1 MVGFRRMSSL
11 PIPSL
16 SSFIRHFSVPRGP
29 LVIETK
35 KEIRNDMK
43 LFPLTLRHRWRL
55 HSYHI
60 VYLSAVPEAI
70 NYHNDGPPIIIFFL
84 SSFLMAFCSVALK
97 HWYLAAVAHSG
108 IICP

>member
-16 SSFIRHFSVPRGP
+16 SSFIRHFSVPRGL
-29 LVIETK
+29 LVIGTK

-70 NYHNDGPPIIIFFL
+70 NYHNDGPPIIFFL
-84 SSFLMAFCSVALK
+84 SSFLMAFRSVTLK
-97 HWYLAAVAHSG
+97 HRYLAAVAHSG